1 MSGWESELIKQ
12 AMLELIPDDGT
23 WHRRL
28 RRWNVRHNF
37 VITFALW
44 WALVVLVCWLLWW

>member
-12 AMLELIPDDGT
+12 AMLESMPDDGT

-37 VITFALW
+37 VGTFVLW
-44 WALVVLVCWLLWW
+44 ATLVLVVLWYWLL